1 MFAKVQPNTQIIGQ
15 NIIYFK
21 QVASTNQ
28 VAHDLIRNN
37 MASHGTVLIAD
48 YQSEGRGQ
56 YGKSWLSEPFEN
68 LMFSLILQPVTKW
81 TADPFL
87 INKLITLAM
96 YQQIK
101 SELPLQQ
108 VRIKWPNDILVDGK
122 KICGILVENNFS
134 GSTLNYSIAGI
145 GLNVNQHFEHIQHIN
160 ATSLAGLTGR
170 DIDREQLL
178 KSTLER
184 IEDLY
189 INQSAEDIA
198 KAFDQALYGYMIS
211 SAFDINGDIVMAIVM
226 GCDKDG
232 CLILEIDGLDKHYP
246 HGSIKQFI
254 A

>member
-96 YQQIK
+96 YLQIK
-101 SELPLQQ
+101 SEIPQHQ
-108 VRIKWPNDILVDGK
+108 VRIKWPNDILVNGK

-134 GSTLNYSIAGI
+134 GNTLNYSIAGI
-145 GLNVNQHFEHIQHIN
+145 GLNVNQHFENVLHLN
-160 ATSLAGLTGR
+160 ATSLSGLVGNT
-170 DIDREQLL
+170 IDREQLL
-178 KSTLER
+178 KSILER

-189 INQSAEDIA
+189 LNHSAEAISM
-198 KAFDQALYGYMIS
+198 AFDRALYGYMVTG
-211 SAFDINGDIVMAIVM
+211 AFDIDGNIVMAQVM